1 MVVDAVP
8 AVAAAG
14 RRQREMEGKGG
25 FWGRG
30 RRGGRKK
37 SDEIGGGGGG
47 GKERGQVHPRMEGCS
62 MIRRCVYRNYWKV
75 MLAFLS
81 GWTWS

>member
-1 MVVDAVP
+1 VVVDAVP

-37 SDEIGGGGGG
+37 SDEIGGGGGR
-47 GKERGQVHPRMEGCS
+47 GKKGGQVHP
-62 MIRRCVYRNYWKV
+62 K
-75 MLAFLS
+75 LAGGS
-81 GWTWS
+81 I